1 MSGFPGDGL
10 LTSVFW
16 RRVMVDPEQH
26 KTSLN
31 LLFIP
36 PSYPVL
42 SVVEWQHMF
51 LFADRTQLAS
61 SITCGNAA

>member
-1 MSGFPGDGL
+1 
-10 LTSVFW
+10 
-16 RRVMVDPEQH
+16 MVDPEQH

-36 PSYPVL
+36 SSYPVL